1 MRQTWKKIVSV
12 LMALTFVVLG
22 LPVFD
27 TPVKTAAAADAEP
40 ATKTV
45 YMLSDTMTDGGKYLI
60 VSSSA
65 AGNAYALSHNGTSV
79 SRSSVQIHN
88 PSDLTGA
95 EKAYID
101 AEDVN
106 ASSIWSAVTESDCM
120 VLKNVL
126 TQNSYYLQITGQ
138 YGSSNLVIT
147 DGPYAGTDY
156 TGFYWRYGSQDEQN
170 GKHLYV
176 TYHNE
181 NNGNN
186 SVRYVRYNN
195 GFLGTN
201 SVNNANVFIFKE
213 TEICLDHDMAYQGM
227 TWSTKWSGANL
238 IVSASATFKCNNCGE
253 TVAVD
258 ATVVKGED
266 IPGDCSKAPQWSYT
280 ATVSGS
286 VSPDGEAHS
295 ATKTFAQ
302 AIEDNENTVEGKVY
316 VLVSSLSAN
325 KNYLIVNMDTVGA
338 AHALANGSPN
348 KAPNNDI
355 AVKDRPVTIVSGSLT
370 ISGTTSTK
378 TYISDYTDDAVW
390 THTTQGNFHIFRNN
404 GYYLYHLHDQDLSK
418 SFLYLATNV
427 NNYRRWSV
435 GQNAVGL
442 YHAGGSGTYYVT
454 FATGNENPW
463 QSLPRNN
470 NAKVYFFEETTVTL
484 PGHKEMTALGHDWVF
499 DENDANSVEWV
510 GNDTDG
516 YTAAKFNY
524 TCSRNSE
531 HTIDPIEATVTSE
544 DIAATATSCAK
555 TVYTATVSAEDSYDH
570 EEHSATKTVNKYL
583 IKFVNDDDDNTV
595 LQSGLVAE
603 GVTPVYSGATPA
615 KNDSTGQYTYTFSGW
630 DEEIIPANGDKTYTA
645 TYTTETNKYT
655 IKFVNEDGT
664 ELQSNLV
671 AYGETPEYSGTPT
684 KAATDQYTYSFAGWS
699 PAITAVTGPATY
711 TATYTGTVNEYT
723 IKFVNEDGTELQSSL
738 VAYGETPAYSGT
750 PTKAATDQYTYSFAG
765 WSPEV
770 TAVTGPATYTATY
783 NRTVNEFTITFV
795 NYNDEVLQSSLVA
808 YGETPA
814 YEGET
819 PTKDPDAENTYT
831 FAGWDPEI
839 IAVNGDAVYTATYT
853 SDVRYYTVTWIVNGT
868 VTTSEVLYNQS
879 PVYEGEEPT
888 KPSENGIIYRFA
900 GWRATGGQ
908 VSYAPGVTLPKVVT
922 DGASYT
928 AVFTPVYNIN
938 LNIIGGTMT
947 TGEIDDMAAYGKQV
961 WLELTPEVGYTYHE
975 GSIRVMCGDEPVDVN
990 KYGDNQFYFDMPAG
1004 DVEVYAAC
1012 ECFYNIWVNG
1022 EQISSLTASDV
1033 LHDADNDI
1041 EPRITYSEDGDSMVL
1056 TIHTAEDITID
1067 NLQSGSMICVDD
1079 EEGRQFIIEAP
1090 VGFSL
1095 VSDSADY
1102 GILSSYSNIQIRG
1115 DVNLT
1120 GNSDSF
1126 SGIVSFNDV
1135 TIDIRGCVSI
1145 TATNATEGF
1154 GLFTSGTIYI
1164 EDEVSIVGGGAAA
1177 ISATFPVEI
1186 DASVSIDGSYLYG
1199 IISSGDSVFIGGS
1212 ADISVENAGINAA
1225 GTISIDGDLSVT
1237 TTASQTGENAI
1248 NAGDICD
1255 IGGNLTLTV
1264 GGTGNGLMAY
1274 DIYIGGD
1281 VTGSMPAIEDEDASW
1296 VFLYSMGDINIDG
1309 SLNADN
1315 PNGSL
1320 LCAYETEDTNGS
1332 IHVGGD
1338 ISGTSY
1344 DGIHANGDLDV
1355 YGDVDMETTSAEEY
1369 AYAIE
1374 ANSIMIYGD
1383 LSLTCVRNGIS
1394 AFKYIN
1400 LQGDVSIES
1409 TGNFD
1414 AVGILAFDGD
1424 ITMTGGVWD
1433 ISVVNGTAIS
1443 SVYKGIIIPSTHGI
1457 SIPEDGCI
1465 GYYDDMI
1472 GTTVLLGDDVQSS
1485 VRIESFVTVTFVNE
1499 DGTELQSVESYPG
1512 QSPKYTEEN
1521 PTKESSEDKDFTF
1534 RGWQDEEGN
1543 NYEAGSDLPV
1553 IEDGSADLTYTA
1565 VYTES
1570 ARKYTITFVNEDGTE
1585 LQSSDVA
1592 YGETP
1597 VYSGTPTKAAT
1608 DQYTYSFAGWSPEV
1622 TAVTGPATYTA
1633 TYTRTVNE
1641 YTITFVNE
1649 DGTELQNSDVAYGE
1663 TPVYEGETPTKEAD
1677 AQYTYTFSGWTPE
1690 VVAVTGE
1697 ATYTATY
1704 SNTTNKYTIKF
1715 VNDDGTVQQSSE
1727 VAYGE
1732 TPVYEGDDPTKE
1744 ADAQYTYTFSGW
1756 TPEITSVTG
1765 TATYTAQYTRT
1776 VNHYTIKFVNYD
1788 GTVLKKDVVAYGETP
1803 EYGGVNP
1810 TKEANAQYTY
1820 TFAGW
1825 DPEITSVTGEATYTA
1840 QYTSTVNEYTI
1851 KFVNEDGTELQSSE
1865 VAYGE
1870 TPVYEGE
1877 TPTKEADDQ
1886 YTYTFFGW
1894 TPEVVAVTGE
1904 ATYTAT
1910 YTRTVNEYT
1919 IRFVND
1925 DGTELQSSEVPYGET
1940 PVYEGETPTKKA
1952 DAQYTYT
1959 FAGWDSEITAVD
1971 GEKTYKATYT
1981 ETVNK
1986 YKVTFVDED
1995 GTVLKET
2002 TEYDYGTKAADIAKP
2017 ADPTK
2022 EATAEKTYGFGGW
2035 SPEIADVTG
2044 DVTYK
2049 ATYVDANAKYKVTF
2063 VDEDGKELKAAVEY
2077 DYGTKAADIV
2087 KPADP
2092 TKAEDE
2098 KNTYEFSGWTPEIS
2112 DVINEATYKATYKAT
2127 EKKQEE
2133 TKGIYKYTGE
2143 GNPKYTKGSKKS
2155 VVITFK
2161 RTENDAITFDMFKGV
2176 KTAKGELISGKHYT
2190 AKKGSVEITILPEYL
2205 ETLEVGKTA
2214 VTVSFEDGDPV
2225 TIELEVV
2232 AAQQQTDTN
2241 PTTGD
2246 QMNYI
2251 WIFFGIGAAALAI
2264 VLFVQVQRRRR
2275 EEEI

>member
-1 MRQTWKKIVSV
+1 MRQTWKKLVSV
-12 LMALTFVVLG
+12 LMALMFVVLG

-27 TPVKTAAAADAEP
+27 SPVKTAKATEP
-40 ATKTV
+40 RPTTKKIYVLTN
-45 YMLSDTMTDGGKYLI
+45 YMTNEGKYLI
-60 VSSSA
+60 VA
-65 AGNAYALSHNGTSV
+65 RNTAGESYALSRANINSTDV
-79 SRSSVQIHN
+79 SSDAVTIHN
-88 PSDLTGA
+88 ASDQPGA
-95 EKAYID
+95 EGLYID
-101 AEDVN
+101 SADVD
-106 ASSIWSAVTESDCM
+106 AASIWSAVTENNNM
-120 VLKNVL
+120 VLKNIPD
-126 TQNSYYLQITGQ
+126 TEAPESAYYLQITGQ
-138 YGSSNLVIT
+138 GGRSTLVIT
-147 DGPYAGTDY
+147 DGPYPGTDY
-156 TGFYWRYGSQDEQN
+156 SGFYWRYGAYNAQS
-170 GKHLYV
+170 GTHLYV
-176 TYHNE
+176 TYHRNSSARE
-181 NNGNN
+181 
-186 SVRYVRYNN
+186 SVRYVEYDNNN

-201 SVNNANVFIFKE
+201 DSGLANVYIYEEK
-213 TEICLDHDMAYQGM
+213 TICLNHDVAFQGM
-227 TWSTKWSGANL
+227 SWETNWSGANL
-238 IVSASATFKCNNCGE
+238 LVSASATFKCDSCGE
-253 TVAVD
+253 THVVD
-258 ATVVKGED
+258 ATVVKGAD
-266 IPGDCSKAPQWSYT
+266 IPGDCSNPPKWSYT
-280 ATVSGS
+280 ATVNSS
-286 VSPDGEAHS
+286 VSPDGETHTAS
-295 ATKTFAQ
+295 KTFTQ
-302 AIEDNENTVEGKVY
+302 AIEDNENTVEAKVY
-316 VLVSSLSAN
+316 VLVDSISVG
-325 KNYLIVNMDTVGA
+325 KNYLIVYMNENEPSAG
-338 AHALANGSPN
+338 HALANGSPN
-348 KAPNNDI
+348 QSPGNGI
-355 AVKDRPVTIVSGSLT
+355 AVKDRPVMIVSGNIT
-370 ISGTTSTK
+370 IAGETSNK
-378 TYISDYTDDAVW
+378 TYISGSTDDAVW
-390 THTTQGNFHIFRNN
+390 THSTEDYWWTTYHTFRNGQN
-404 GYYLYHLHDQDLSK
+404 YLYHHHSSNSSDSY
-418 SFLYLATNV
+418 LYLASNSGQV
-427 NNYRRWSV
+427 NYRGWLL
-435 GQNAVGL
+435 GDNATSL
-442 YHAGGSGTYYVT
+442 YYSGGGGERNYFVT
-454 FATGNENPW
+454 FSADNANPW
-463 QSLPRNN
+463 QSLPYNN

-484 PGHKEMTALGHDWVF
+484 PGHKEMTALGHEWVF

-531 HTIDPIEATVTSE
+531 HTIDPIEVTVTSE

-664 ELQSNLV
+664 ELQSDLV
-671 AYGETPEYSGTPT
+671 AYGETPVYSGTPT

-783 NRTVNEFTITFV
+783 NRTVNEYTITFV

-879 PVYEGEEPT
+879 PEYEGEEPT
-888 KPSENGIIYRFA
+888 KESENGIIYRFA

-1414 AVGILAFDGD
+1414 VVGILAFDGD

-1534 RGWQDEEGN
+1534 WGWQDEEGN

-1570 ARKYTITFVNEDGTE
+1570 VRKYTITFVDEDGSE
-1585 LQSSDVA
+1585 LQSNDVA

-1597 VYSGTPTKAAT
+1597 AYTGEDPTKT
-1608 DQYTYSFAGWSPEV
+1608 DP
-1622 TAVTGPATYTA
+1622 TG
-1633 TYTRTVNE
+1633 
-1641 YTITFVNE
+1641 
-1649 DGTELQNSDVAYGE
+1649 
-1663 TPVYEGETPTKEAD
+1663 
-1677 AQYTYTFSGWTPE
+1677 QYTYTFDGWTPE
-1690 VVAVTGE
+1690 IELVTGE

-1704 SNTTNKYTIKF
+1704 TSTINEYTITFK
-1715 VNDDGTVQQSSE
+1715 NYDGTVLQSGK

-1732 TPVYEGDDPTKE
+1732 TPVYG
-1744 ADAQYTYTFSGW
+1744 
-1756 TPEITSVTG
+1756 
-1765 TATYTAQYTRT
+1765 
-1776 VNHYTIKFVNYD
+1776 
-1788 GTVLKKDVVAYGETP
+1788 GETP
-1803 EYGGVNP
+1803 
-1810 TKEANAQYTY
+1810 TKPATDKDTF

-1825 DPEITSVTGEATYTA
+1825 DLEITYVTGEATYTA
-1840 QYTSTVNEYTI
+1840 TYTSAPRKYTI

-2264 VLFVQVQRRRR
+2264 VLFAQVQRRRR